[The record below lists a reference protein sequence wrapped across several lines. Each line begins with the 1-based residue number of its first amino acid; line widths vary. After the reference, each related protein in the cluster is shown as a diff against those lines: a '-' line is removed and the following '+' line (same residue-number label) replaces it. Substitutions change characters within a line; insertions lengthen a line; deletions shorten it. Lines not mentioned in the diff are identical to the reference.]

1 MHEVSRE
8 VVVKKLVVV
17 AIGLSFF
24 VAGCPHKSGGNA
36 NPSSSSTASTSAP
49 SGSVSASAAAS
60 ASITVTGTYEATASS
75 VANAQGTIKGGDS
88 KDGVG
93 SGTITLTY
101 SPTGGQLAGTCNG
114 ALGDQI
120 ISGYV
125 KDGRLT
131 ANVTPTGSAS
141 ARFWGTL
148 IGDVKDNAVKGTL
161 RENSGDTRLIRAGT
175 FECKPK

>member
-1 MHEVSRE
+1 MKKF
-8 VVVKKLVVV
+8 VVVS
-17 AIGLSFF
+17 IGLSFF
-24 VAGCPHKSGGNA
+24 VAGCPHKSEGN
-36 NPSSSSTASTSAP
+36 PHPVSSEIAASSAP

-93 SGTITLTY
+93 SGTITMTF
-101 SPTGGQLAGTCNG
+101 SPGGGQVAGTSNG

-131 ANVTPTGSAS
+131 ANVTPAASAS
-141 ARFWGTL
+141 TRFWGTL
-148 IGDVKDNAVKGTL
+148 QGELKDNAVKGTL
-161 RENSGDTRLIRAGT
+161 RENSGDTRLIRAGS
-175 FECKPK
+175 FDLKAK